1 MTNQEYNKL
10 ANDLTKAQKATIKA
24 KIKEHE
30 IELLYL
36 AEMLSRLN
44 NSSYSLSDTILETR
58 KRMMIA
64 QLELDGLRADLRN
77 FR

>member
-10 ANDLTKAQKATIKA
+10 ANDLTKAQKAVIKA
-24 KIKEHE
+24 QIKEHE

-44 NSSYSLSDTILETR
+44 NSSYSLPDTILETR

-64 QLELDGLRADLRN
+64 QLELDGLKADLRN

>member
-10 ANDLTKAQKATIKA
+10 ANDLTRAQKATIKA

-44 NSSYSLSDTILETR
+44 SSSYSLPDTILETR

-64 QLELDGLRADLRN
+64 QLELDCLRADLKN

>member
-10 ANDLTKAQKATIKA
+10 ANDLNKAQKAVIKA

-44 NSSYSLSDTILETR
+44 NSSYSLPDTILETR

-64 QLELDGLRADLRN
+64 QLELDGLKADLKN